1 MYNLQLHENEEW
13 NTFGSRQSN
22 GQISSNF
29 LKIFVFVEK
38 KKCRCFQY
46 DYDKHSNGNKQNFE
60 YFFPIELYC
69 TKQTEFVNNVFLQ
82 CTQYHTYPSPHHPF
96 HHHPSYRGGEH
107 DRLLIDWLVSH
118 TRWLAR
124 FLCKSKIFWS
134 ASIHHINSETILRSR
149 ISGDQPTQNW
159 LESICQTNIISHK
172 KSA

>member
-1 MYNLQLHENEEW
+1 MGKLVQIFWKFSFLLKKRSVVVFNTITINIRMGTNRISNIFSNRIVLHETNRIRKQCFSPMY
-13 NTFGSRQSN
+13 T
-22 GQISSNF
+22 ISY
-29 LKIFVFVEK
+29 IP
-38 KKCRCFQY
+38 
-46 DYDKHSNGNKQNFE
+46 
-60 YFFPIELYC
+60 FP
-69 TKQTEFVNNVFLQ
+69 Q
-82 CTQYHTYPSPHHPF
+82 HPF